1 MESLIPVISKLQ
13 DVFATVGYREA
24 DVELPQ
30 IVVVGS
36 QSSGKSSVIEGIVG
50 RDFLPRG
57 AGIVTR
63 RPLLLHLIH
72 VPLNSVNRQTAGD
85 WAVFE
90 HKNNEVFTD
99 FELVRQEIEVETE
112 RTTGTNKGISAL
124 PINLKIYSHRVVNLS
139 LIDLPGI
146 TKVPVGDQPADIEI
160 QIRKMIVSFI
170 SNPNSL
176 ILAVTAANQD
186 FATSEA
192 MKLAREV
199 DKEGN
204 RTLAVLTK
212 LDLMDHGTD
221 ALDVLTGKVVP
232 VKLGILGVVNRSQAD
247 IKNKKTIQDCLK
259 DEVKFLHKTYPT
271 LASSNGI
278 QYLSKTLNRLLIQ
291 HIRQCL
297 PQLKMR
303 ISTMAVQ
310 CQNLLTTYGEPV
322 TDKNKTLLQII
333 THFATAYTSTIE
345 GTAKNIDTTELSG
358 GARICYIFYETFGQA
373 LQKVDPMDCLS
384 PVEVLTAIRNATGPR
399 PALFVSEVS
408 FELLVKR
415 QIRRLEDPSLTCVD
429 LVYEELLRIV
439 QHCGFEIQ
447 QEMQRFPR
455 LYERIN
461 EVVSTVLVARLS
473 PTKEFVSNLVGV
485 ELAYINSRHPE
496 FTDAHFATILNDV
509 SVNSN
514 LDGRYRNNDDVF
526 NRKDETMEV
535 ATKNIPTNR
544 SISPSRRKNK
554 LSSHV
559 SNFSGFGFRKNS
571 DTVQMA
577 PVNEMGASNGEDQM
591 NNVQKNGGPS
601 AKPSKLGGWF
611 WSSTSSTDG
620 SNSMGQASSETV
632 QQQHE
637 RALNALERQY
647 NVTAKEKRDCMVIE
661 RLIRSYFLIVRK
673 SIQDMVPKSIMK
685 FLVNHVRDNL
695 QSELVRQLY
704 NSPDIDEL
712 LKESDLMAQ
721 RRKEAAEMLE
731 ALTKANSVINEIR
744 ETHFW

>member
-90 HKNNEVFTD
+90 HKNNEIFTD

-199 DKEGN
+199 DTAGN

-221 ALDVLTGKVVP
+221 ALDVLTGKLVP

-333 THFATAYTSTIE
+333 THFSTAYTSTIE

-373 LQKVDPMDCLS
+373 LQKVDPMDSLS

-461 EVVSTVLVARLS
+461 EVVSSVLVARIS
-473 PTKEFVSNLVGV
+473 PTKEFVTNLVGV

-509 SVNSN
+509 SIQNM
-514 LDGRYRNNDDVF
+514 DGRYRNNEDVF
-526 NRKDETMEV
+526 NRKEETVEV
-535 ATKNIPTNR
+535 ATKNVPMHR
-544 SISPSRRKNK
+544 SVSPSRRKNK

-559 SNFSGFGFRKNS
+559 SSFSGFGFRKNS

-577 PVNEMGASNGEDQM
+577 PVNEMGAPNGED
-591 NNVQKNGGPS
+591 
-601 AKPSKLGGWF
+601 
-611 WSSTSSTDG
+611 TSSTDG
-620 SNSMGQASSETV
+620 SNSMGQTSNETV